1 MKPAV
6 AIPLFVLLGACT
18 VGGLGLKPGE
28 STEAEVRRA
37 MGAPALE
44 FPGPDGARTLV
55 YTTGPLGTDTFM
67 ASLDRNGKLRGYEQ
81 VLDEAHFMRIQTG
94 ASSRDDVSR
103 IIGPPSR
110 TVNFTRKNQVG
121 WIYRF
126 RDSFGYFAD
135 MTVSF
140 DAQGVVAEKAM
151 VRIDPGGDR
160 NNR

>member
-6 AIPLFVLLGACT
+6 SIPLLFLLGACT
-18 VGGLGLKPGE
+18 LGALGLKPGE
-28 STEAEVRRA
+28 STEADVRRA

-44 FPGPDGARTLV
+44 FADAAGTRTLV
-55 YTTGPLGTDTFM
+55 YPTGPMGTQTFM
-67 ASLDRNGKLRGYEQ
+67 ASVDRDGRLKRYEQ
-81 VLDEAHFMRIQTG
+81 VLDEDHFMRIQTG
-94 ASSRDDVSR
+94 ASSRDEVSR
-103 IIGPPSR
+103 LIGPPSR
-110 TVNFTRKNQVG
+110 TVNFTRKSQVG

-126 RDSFGYFAD
+126 RDTFGYLAD

-140 DAQGVVAEKAM
+140 DTQGVVAEKAM

>member
-6 AIPLFVLLGACT
+6 ALPLVFLLCACT
-18 VGGLGLKPGE
+18 VGSLSLKPGE
-28 STEAEVRRA
+28 STEADVRRT
-37 MGAPALE
+37 MGSPSLE
-44 FPGPDGARTLV
+44 FSDGDGARTLV
-55 YTTGPLGTDTFM
+55 YPTGPLGTATYM
-67 ASLDRNGKLRGYEQ
+67 ARVDRDGRLRRYEQ
-81 VLDEAHFMRIQTG
+81 VLDEDHFMRIQTG
-94 ASSRDDVSR
+94 ASSRDEVSR
-103 IIGPPSR
+103 LIGPPSR

-126 RDSFGYFAD
+126 RDTFGYMAD

-140 DAQGVVAEKAM
+140 DAQGLVAEKAM